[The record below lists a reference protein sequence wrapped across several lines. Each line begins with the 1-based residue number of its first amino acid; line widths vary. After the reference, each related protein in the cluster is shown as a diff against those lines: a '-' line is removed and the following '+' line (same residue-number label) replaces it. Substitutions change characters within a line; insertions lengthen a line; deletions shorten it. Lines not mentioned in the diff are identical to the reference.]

1 MDASIMFKAYFFG
14 ILKRGGRGVVR
25 AGIISFAAS
34 FGTLNVFAAGWAAA
48 VVPTGSELVVNTF
61 LAAVVA
67 QFAMSV
73 THALLRQK
81 NLFARLCIVQGW
93 PFGCRSPCAGTIRYC
108 VRGDR

>member
-1 MDASIMFKAYFFG
+1 MFKAYFFDVS
-14 ILKRGGRGVVR
+14 KRGGRGVVP

-34 FGTLNVFAAGWAAA
+34 FGMLNVFAAGWAAV

-73 THALLRQK
+73 TQALLRKK

-93 PFGCRSPCAGTIRYC
+93 PFGCRLPCAGTIRYC
-108 VRGDR
+108 ARGDR